1 MKMRSIIVN
10 ELMVTDPVRYKDYQD
25 QVPATLALFDG
36 QYVSRGAPEP
46 IVGEVPSP
54 RWPGFTRRSSSAFSR
69 SGTRRRPP
77 GSIFCGANRVPA
89 KDDIDGR
96 RVSNMFDSP

>member
-10 ELMVTDPVRYKDYQD
+10 ELTVTDPVRFKVYQD

-46 IVGEVPSP
+46 YSATFPVRGLSFSSF
-54 RWPGFTRRSSSAFSR
+54 RAANGHWPGFTRRSSRGF
-69 SGTRRRPP
+69 
-77 GSIFCGANRVPA
+77 
-89 KDDIDGR
+89 
-96 RVSNMFDSP
+96 